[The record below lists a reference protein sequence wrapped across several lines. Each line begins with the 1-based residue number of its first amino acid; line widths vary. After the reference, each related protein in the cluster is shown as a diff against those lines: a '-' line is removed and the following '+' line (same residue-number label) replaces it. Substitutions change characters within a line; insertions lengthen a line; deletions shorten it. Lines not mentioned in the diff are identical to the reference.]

1 MIRNIKNKKIS
12 EIKITGFWLFISR
25 FFTCNRHMV
34 SIIIDVFYAS
44 WIKEINEKYKQYS
57 HEISLEDTK
66 KSIIDTYFST
76 PFFGRPYISD
86 LIIITRDVK
95 NIFPITKEKKQ
106 GRNELCNCGSG
117 KKYKHCGLLNKCIT
131 KN

>member
-1 MIRNIKNKKIS
+1 MIHRKNKNIS
-12 EIKITGFWLFISR
+12 DIKLTGFWLYLSR
-25 FFTCNRHMV
+25 FFTCNRPIV
-34 SIIIDVFYAS
+34 SLIINVFYIS
-44 WIKEINEKYKQYS
+44 WI
-57 HEISLEDTK
+57 EDTK

-106 GRNELCNCGSG
+106 GRNELCNCNSG
-117 KKYKHCGLLNKCIT
+117 KKHKHCGLLNKCIT

>member
-1 MIRNIKNKKIS
+1 MIHRKNKNIS
-12 EIKITGFWLFISR
+12 DIKLTGFWLYLSR
-25 FFTCNRHMV
+25 FFTCNRPIV
-34 SIIIDVFYAS
+34 SLIINVFYIS
-44 WIKEINEKYKQYS
+44 WIKEINEKYNQYS

-106 GRNELCNCGSG
+106 GRND
-117 KKYKHCGLLNKCIT
+117 I
-131 KN
+131 